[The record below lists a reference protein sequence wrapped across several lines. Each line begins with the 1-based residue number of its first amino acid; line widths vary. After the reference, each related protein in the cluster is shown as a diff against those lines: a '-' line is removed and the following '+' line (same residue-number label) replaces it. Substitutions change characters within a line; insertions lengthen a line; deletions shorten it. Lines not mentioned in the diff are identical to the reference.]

1 MFPVV
6 SEGVFSPSSTSID
19 LDQGSLSFTSCSKN
33 LFFFFFRT
41 FKDLTYLTIKIE
53 LILLLGM
60 K

>member
-33 LFFFFFRT
+33 LFFFFRT